1 MLLNVFIIAPVVH
14 GSSRGPEPPSHYAIF
29 FLELT
34 LMLAMSALSGSGVLA
49 AFTTTSKYPSLY
61 WP

>member
-1 MLLNVFIIAPVVH
+1 MVVAADPNRW
-14 GSSRGPEPPSHYAIF
+14 GSTPTLQYAIL